1 MGNARMPDDRKA
13 AALAAIDWTR
23 VDAMTDQDIADQI
36 AANPDAAPDL
46 ADAPPEAVRPVH
58 PAAGVNVR
66 GIRAKTG
73 LTQAAFAARYGF
85 AVGTLRD
92 WEQGRKQ
99 PEPAT
104 RTLLL
109 VIERDPDLVA
119 TIVARYAA

>member
-1 MGNARMPDDRKA
+1 MAKFMTTDNQKA
-13 AALAAIDWTR
+13 DALATVDWER
-23 VDAMTDQDIADQI
+23 LDALTDDDIAAQI
-36 AANPDAAPDL
+36 AENPDAAPDL
-46 ADAPPEAVRPVH
+46 SDAAPETVRPIH
-58 PAAGVNVR
+58 PSRGVNVR
-66 GIRAKTG
+66 GIRAKLG

-85 AVGTLRD
+85 AIGTLRD

-119 TIVARYAA
+119 NVVARQAA